1 MFCDFNLCYISGHL
15 SVLVFGNLSTL
26 LKIELATTQSLTLG
40 FRRSSMSDSS
50 DDERP
55 ARDEEVH
62 CLFPEVEL

>member
-1 MFCDFNLCYISGHL
+1 MILTFATISGHL

-55 ARDEEVH
+55 ARDEEVQS
-62 CLFPEVEL
+62 LSPEVEL